1 MAVIGGSGA
10 KTATSLLT
18 GKAGLH
24 YDVAGVKI
32 TTGAKYTQ
40 LANSGASTQT
50 IVNVTGSGV
59 LTFCY
64 GMTTTS
70 NAGIGITITLDGV
83 EVYNADVANVTNY
96 GHAVVGS
103 CYQGNGGTAGQATS
117 RDYIPFNTSMTLKAR
132 DTNSSGY
139 AYLFYDY
146 YLT

>member
-18 GKAGLH
+18 GKEGLH
-24 YDVAGVKI
+24 YTVAGVAL

-40 LANSGASTQT
+40 LANIGSGTQT

-64 GMTTTS
+64 GMGTT
-70 NAGIGITITLDGV
+70 NNKGMRITITLDGTT
-83 EVYNADVANVTNY
+83 VYNANKGTVVNY
-96 GHAVVGS
+96 GHLVAGS
-103 CYQGNGGTAGQATS
+103 CYQVSSGSGGASS
-117 RDYIPFNTSMTLKAR
+117 RDHIPFNTSMLITAA
-132 DTNSSGY
+132 DTDSSGTV
-139 AYLFYDY
+139 YLFYDY